1 MLKAGGSLRSTPATL
16 TSRLRGTEGSSP
28 IGNLVV
34 LQELTPHVLAGQE
47 SGENRVA
54 DSGCCVDLIERR
66 TKAED
71 FGFVLSNR
79 GRILISNPTGIDA
92 IHVDAVSSV
101 ILGGRSRQHVEG
113 GFGHVG
119 VRVLVRL
126 VGPVKNALHR

>member
-1 MLKAGGSLRSTPATL
+1 MNRADIVRDDEYRHEWFRLFNRVAARALGAGLLTPSLL
-16 TSRLRGTEGSSP
+16 WTEGSSP

-54 DSGCCVDLIERR
+54 DPGCCVDLIERR

-79 GRILISNPTGIDA
+79 GRILIGNPTRIDA
-92 IHVDAVSSV
+92 VHVDAVSSV
-101 ILGGRSRQHVEG
+101 ILGGRSRQ
-113 GFGHVG
+113 
-119 VRVLVRL
+119 
-126 VGPVKNALHR
+126 